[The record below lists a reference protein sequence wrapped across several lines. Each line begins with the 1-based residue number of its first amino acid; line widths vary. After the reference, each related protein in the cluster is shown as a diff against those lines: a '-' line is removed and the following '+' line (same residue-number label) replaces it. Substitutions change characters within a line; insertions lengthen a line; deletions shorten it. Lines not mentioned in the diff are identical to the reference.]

1 MKKRTYD
8 RKSIKN
14 HVLVT
19 LKNKGYQDIR
29 KNISINN
36 KKYDY
41 TLYLKNKVYA
51 VVIISVSKKL
61 GKNSV
66 LKYAEQLENSN
77 VQYIFISNNIDL
89 VTYNTISCET
99 QITKIS
105 NFPERIELE
114 KTLKTKKSF
123 LYLKIL
129 LAISLLL
136 SIIFFIYVTYESINQ
151 NKIIQNN
158 LFKIEEQERLNHE
171 YQTCIE
177 TKQDD
182 IKTEQIEEYEKE
194 LEFYLKKYN
203 VSIYYENINLGYN
216 FSYNETK
223 VYYAASVIKML
234 DALYIYDEARL
245 GKIDL
250 NTTIKYTR
258 KYLISDSDGVK
269 THKLNDDISLK
280 DLVSYAILYSDNA
293 AHAMLIDYIGFD
305 NLKKYGNDLGAKY
318 TLYGTDTFGS
328 INTTDAKIYLNHL
341 YDFLKTNDEYTDQL
355 KKYFINSKHNNL
367 SLKGI
372 DAATKY
378 GYYGAYFHNIGI
390 VFDDSPYIVAI
401 LTTEASGNFDNK
413 VKDIN
418 AKIYELHRLYYANH
432 ISTCYDNV
440 YEKKAK

>member
-1 MKKRTYD
+1 MKKRNYD

-14 HVLVT
+14 HILVT
-19 LKNKGYQDIR
+19 LKSKGYQDIR
-29 KNISINN
+29 KNFSINN

-41 TLYLKNKVYA
+41 TLFLKNKPYA
-51 VVIISVSKKL
+51 VVIISVSKNLKQ
-61 GKNSV
+61 NSV
-66 LKYAEQLENSN
+66 FKYIHQLKSSN
-77 VQYIFISNNIDL
+77 IQYIFISNNIDL
-89 VTYNTISCET
+89 ITYNTFNCET

-105 NFPERIELE
+105 SFPQKNELE
-114 KTLKTKKSF
+114 KKLNLKKTF
-123 LYLKIL
+123 LYLKIV
-129 LAISLLL
+129 LAIILFL
-136 SIIFFIYVTYESINQ
+136 SISVFGYIVYKNNNQ

-158 LFKIEEQERLNHE
+158 LSKIEQQEKLNQE
-171 YQTCIE
+171 YQLCIE
-177 TKQDD
+177 TKQDN
-182 IKTEQIEEYEKE
+182 IKTEQIKEYEKNLE
-194 LEFYLKKYN
+194 LYLKKYN

-234 DALYIYDEARL
+234 DALYIYEGARL
-245 GKIDL
+245 GDINL
-250 NTTIKYTR
+250 NTTIKYAK

-293 AHAMLIDYIGFD
+293 AHAMLLDYIGFG
-305 NLKKYGNDLGAKY
+305 NLKRYGNDLGAKY

-328 INTTDAKIYLNHL
+328 INTTDASIYLKHL
-341 YDFLKTNDEYTDQL
+341 YEFLKISDEYSTEL
-355 KKYFINSKHNNL
+355 KNYFVNSKHNNL

-401 LTTEASGNFDNK
+401 LTTEASKNFDDK

-418 AKIYELHRLYYANH
+418 SKIYELHRLYYANH
-432 ISTCYDNV
+432 VSTCYDNI

>member
-14 HVLVT
+14 HILAV

-29 KNISINN
+29 KNFSINN

-41 TLYLKNKVYA
+41 TLFFKNKPYA
-51 VVIISVSKKL
+51 VVIVSVSKNLKQ
-61 GKNSV
+61 NSV
-66 LKYAEQLENSN
+66 FKYTKQLKKSN
-77 VQYIFISNNIDL
+77 IQYIFISNNIDL
-89 VTYNTISCET
+89 ITYNTLNCET

-105 NFPERIELE
+105 SFPEKKELE
-114 KTLKTKKSF
+114 RKIKFKKSF
-123 LYLKIL
+123 LYLKII
-129 LAISLLL
+129 LAIILFLSVISLV
-136 SIIFFIYVTYESINQ
+136 FMIYKNNKQ

-158 LFKIEEQERLNHE
+158 LSKIEQQEKLSQE
-171 YQTCIE
+171 YQRCIE
-177 TKQDD
+177 TKQDN
-182 IKTEQIEEYEKE
+182 IKTEQIEEYEKNLE
-194 LEFYLKKYN
+194 LYLKKYN

-234 DALYIYDEARL
+234 DALYIYQNARL
-245 GKIDL
+245 GNIDL
-250 NTTIKYTR
+250 NTTVKYTQ

-293 AHAMLIDYIGFD
+293 AHAMLVDYIGFN

-318 TLYGTDTFGS
+318 TLYGTDNFGS
-328 INTTDAKIYLNHL
+328 INISDASIYLKHL
-341 YDFLKTNDEYTDQL
+341 YEFLKIPDEYSTQL
-355 KKYFINSKHNNL
+355 KNYFVNSKHNNL

-401 LTTEASGNFDNK
+401 LTTEASKNFDDK

-418 AKIYELHRLYYANH
+418 SKIYELHRLYYANH
-432 ISTCYDNV
+432 VSTCYDNI
-440 YEKKAK
+440 YGKR